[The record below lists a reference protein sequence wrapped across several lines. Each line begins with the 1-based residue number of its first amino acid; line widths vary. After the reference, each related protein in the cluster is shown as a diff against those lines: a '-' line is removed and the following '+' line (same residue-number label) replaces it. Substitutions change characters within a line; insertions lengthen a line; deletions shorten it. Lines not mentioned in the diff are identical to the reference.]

1 MNLPCQLEKQT
12 AIQISI
18 SLNAV
23 WCWTVRK
30 MKIVMEDYVFLCVC
44 VLIVGL
50 LTSLLG

>member
-23 WCWTVRK
+23 WCWTVRI
-30 MKIVMEDYVFLCVC
+30 MKIVMEDYVFFVC